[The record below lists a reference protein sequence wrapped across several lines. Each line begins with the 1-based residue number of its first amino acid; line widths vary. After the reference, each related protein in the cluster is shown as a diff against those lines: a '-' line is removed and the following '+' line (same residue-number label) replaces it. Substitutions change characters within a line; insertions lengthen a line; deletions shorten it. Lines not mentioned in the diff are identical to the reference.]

1 MPLNTQSILTCE
13 KDEIISAN
21 LIFLCE
27 YGGIYNRNV
36 FEDVISVKIN
46 RCENPGKFCG
56 VHQYARAQQSLLN
69 HMSPRQKLGSA
80 CASAQSDHSLFYMGA
95 EDSCLGYPLSTK

>member
-13 KDEIISAN
+13 KDEITYAN

-36 FEDVISVKIN
+36 LEDVISVKIN
-46 RCENPGKFCG
+46 RCETPVN
-56 VHQYARAQQSLLN
+56 
-69 HMSPRQKLGSA
+69 SA
-80 CASAQSDHSLFYMGA
+80 VFTNKPEHNK
-95 EDSCLGYPLSTK
+95 ST